1 MFKRIF
7 YWGISAGIAS
17 AVAALIY
24 NRVYFFIT
32 EANFSKVVNLPS
44 LVGANLLAC
53 MLAALLYWVCK
64 RSLPKK
70 GELFFNF
77 VFAILSFASIILPIA
92 VHLPV
97 DIQFPEL
104 FPGLTIPMH
113 FFPALAWHTLRPI
126 FFFFLA

>member
-7 YWGISAGIAS
+7 YWGISAGVAS

-32 EANFSKVVNLPS
+32 EANFSKLVNVSTLI
-44 LVGANLLAC
+44 GANLLAC
-53 MLAALLYWVCK
+53 MLAAILYWVCLK
-64 RSLPKK
+64 WLPKK
-70 GELFFNF
+70 GELVFNF
-77 VFAILSFASIILPIA
+77 LFAILSFASIILPIA
-92 VHLPV
+92 IHLPL

-113 FFPALAWHTLRPI
+113 FFPALAWHTLRP
-126 FFFFLA
+126 FFTK

>member
-7 YWGISAGIAS
+7 YWGISAGVAS

-32 EANFSKVVNLPS
+32 EANFSKLVNVSTLI
-44 LVGANLLAC
+44 GANLLAC
-53 MLAALLYWVCK
+53 MLAAILYWVCLK
-64 RSLPKK
+64 WLPKK
-70 GELFFNF
+70 GELLFNF
-77 VFAILSFASIILPIA
+77 LFAILSFASIILPIA
-92 VHLPV
+92 IHLPL

-113 FFPALAWHTLRPI
+113 FFPALAWHTLRP
-126 FFFFLA
+126 FFTK